1 MWLLSDRSLQIIG
14 FHSWPV
20 HVKFVV
26 KSGSVR
32 IYVGIVAPMVPRG
45 SKILSAR
52 AVQTERLSLK
62 QSVLLE
68 STVMLPE
75 KI

>member
-1 MWLLSDRSLQIIG
+1 MWLLSDRSLQMTG

-20 HVKFVV
+20 HMKSVV
-26 KSGSVR
+26 ESGSGR
-32 IYVGIVAPMVPRG
+32 IYVGIVAPMVPHG
-45 SKILSAR
+45 SMMMSAR

>member
-1 MWLLSDRSLQIIG
+1 MWLLSDRSLLMAR
-14 FHSWPV
+14 FHSWPA
-20 HVKFVV
+20 HVKSVV
-26 KSGSVR
+26 ESGSGR
-32 IYVGIVAPMVPRG
+32 IYVGIVAPMDTHG
-45 SKILSAR
+45 SKMLSAR

-68 STVMLPE
+68 TTVMLPE